1 VVDYML
7 TFRLGSEETTRKV
20 LVKHLVCACTGL
32 PCKDMQWV
40 FYTTPGTKPAKTC
53 VQLAATQP
61 TSGFGE
67 VFQYNNL
74 MASAA
79 GYLAAH
85 ILYPSMELAAG
96 GSLHALADS
105 GAGYCVFAD
114 LALAAN
120 RLIQEGDISP
130 RSISGAHASCPRARG
145 PKSLPTTPCEWP
157 VNLVQ

>member
-1 VVDYML
+1 VVDYVP
-7 TFRLGSEETTRKV
+7 TFRLGSEGTTRKV

-32 PCKDMQWV
+32 PRKDMQWI
-40 FYTTPGTKPAKTC
+40 FHTTPGTKQAQTF

-85 ILYPSMELAAG
+85 ILYSSWCWRLAA
-96 GSLHALADS
+96 AFMPWPIVA
-105 GAGYCVFAD
+105 
-114 LALAAN
+114 
-120 RLIQEGDISP
+120 RLLCF
-130 RSISGAHASCPRARG
+130 R
-145 PKSLPTTPCEWP
+145 
-157 VNLVQ
+157 